1 MAESEKSNEKDRSE
15 KTEQLNLEQLE
26 LEVEMARNFN
36 VSDKRTVEQE
46 IIRRNLEV
54 CNALLKT
61 LTFIEDKPLKKKV
74 IAKVEEHLDKLS
86 A

>member
-61 LTFIEDKPLKKKV
+61 LTLIEDKPLKKKV